1 MEIVLIIIII
11 IAVIGQF
18 YLLRDSRLKIN
29 RLKNVFQDDLHF
41 KIEEYFIPS
50 KEFNTTTFERILAS
64 QEFYKKAYYIGDE
77 EENTISYFNNIRG
90 KKESI
95 NLIRIPSDSETAAT
109 IESSINNYLIR
120 NKGIA
125 SDFTII
131 KDIVER
137 NCSMIEDEVDTQT
150 PFPLYIGLMCTM
162 IGIICGIW
170 SISFIQAT
178 GPNGLS
184 GFAAFVAAP
193 EEHIGTLMQ
202 DVAWAMTASFFGIGL
217 TSLISFQAKD
227 AKKVVETRK
236 NAFYSWFQAELMPI
250 ISRENASQGMQRL
263 EKNLTTFNTTFSNN
277 VMSMGKY
284 ISRIS
289 DTADEQSKLLETID
303 QLDLKKMAT
312 ANVKVLTA
320 FKESIGQ
327 LEEFNGFITYAN
339 TQLKELE
346 KRNNAVSEAVNS
358 VDDGVNRA
366 LTQLKKSVGD
376 QMQALRESLQQ
387 SADQMD
393 KLVNTQKRLVEGQA
407 GKVDA
412 FYQTLQSLQPVVN
425 GLQDWRK
432 ELQAQHKE
440 LSRLVQAVNSMPRLD
455 GQGGGTVVVRNSA
468 NIWQMVIAIALVLLL
483 GLNAFM
489 VWHSLSNE
497 KKVEATEAT
506 TDSIAVTPAIPTPEA
521 TRATDG
527 AATAEKWDSVTDKHS
542 PK

>member
-1 MEIVLIIIII
+1 MEIVLIIVIL
-11 IAVIGQF
+11 AVIGQV
-18 YLLRDSRLKIN
+18 YLLRDSWLKIN
-29 RLKNVFQDDLHF
+29 RLKNVFQDDLQF

-64 QEFYKKAYYIGDE
+64 QEFYKKSYYRDE
-77 EENTISYFNNIRG
+77 EEDSSTSYRVQSRG

-162 IGIICGIW
+162 VGIICGIW

-202 DVAWAMTASFFGIGL
+202 DVAWAMTASFSGIGL
-217 TSLISFQAKD
+217 TSLISFRAKG

-263 EKNLTTFNTTFSNN
+263 EKNLTKFNETFSRN
-277 VMSMGKY
+277 VLSMGKY

-289 DTADEQSKLLETID
+289 DTAAEQSQLLETVNK
-303 QLDLKKMAT
+303 LDLNKMAT

-320 FKESIGQ
+320 FKESMGQ

-339 TQLKELE
+339 KQLKELE

-366 LTQLKKSVGD
+366 LTQLRKSVGD
-376 QMQALRESLQQ
+376 QMQALREYLQQ
-387 SADQMD
+387 SADEMN
-393 KLVNTQKRLVEGQA
+393 KLVANEKRLVEGQT
-407 GKVDA
+407 GKVEA
-412 FYQTLQSLQPVVN
+412 FYQTLQSLQPVIN

-440 LSRLVQAVNSMPRLD
+440 LSRLVQAVNNMPRPD

-483 GLNAFM
+483 GLNAFI

-497 KKVEATEAT
+497 KEAEATEAT
-506 TDSIAVTPAIPTPEA
+506 TDSVAVAPAAPVPA
-521 TRATDG
+521 AG
-527 AATAEKWDSVTDKHS
+527 ATAGASSAGKMDSTTAE
-542 PK
+542 

>member
-1 MEIVLIIIII
+1 MEFVLIIVI
-11 IAVIGQF
+11 IAVILQIYF
-18 YLLRDSRLKIN
+18 LRDSRKKIQK
-29 RLKNVFQDDLHF
+29 LKNVFQDDQKF
-41 KIEEYFIPS
+41 KAEEYFIPS
-50 KEFNTTTFERILAS
+50 KEFNTTTYERMLVS
-64 QEFYKKAYYIGDE
+64 PEFYKNAFYTVDE
-77 EENTISYFNNIRG
+77 GENTTLHYLNIRG
-90 KKESI
+90 QKESI
-95 NLIRIPSDSETAAT
+95 SLIRIPSDSETAAT

-120 NKGIA
+120 NKGVA

-170 SISFIQAT
+170 SISLISDA
-178 GPNGLS
+178 NGLS

-193 EEHIGTLMQ
+193 EEHIGTLMH
-202 DVAWAMTASFFGIGL
+202 DVAFAMVASFCGIGM
-217 TSLISFQAKD
+217 TSAISFLAKG

-412 FYQTLQSLQPVVN
+412 FYQTLQSLQPVIN

-440 LSRLVQAVNSMPRLD
+440 LSRLVQAVNSMPRPD

-468 NIWQMVIAIALVLLL
+468 NIWQMVIAIVLVLLL

-497 KKVEATEAT
+497 KKVEATETT
-506 TDSIAVTPAIPTPEA
+506 TDSIAVTPAIPTPKA

-527 AATAEKWDSVTDKHS
+527 AATAEKWDSVTAE
-542 PK
+542 

>member
-1 MEIVLIIIII
+1 MEFVLIIVI
-11 IAVIGQF
+11 IAIVLQVCF
-18 YLLRDSRLKIN
+18 LRDSWQKIN
-29 RLKNVFQDDLHF
+29 RLKNVFQDGQKF
-41 KIEEYFIPS
+41 KAEEFFIPS
-50 KEFNTTTFERILAS
+50 KEFNTTTYERMLAS
-64 QEFYKKAYYIGDE
+64 QKFYKNSNYETDE
-77 EENTISYFNNIRG
+77 EESSTSFAVRLRG
-90 KKESI
+90 EKESI

-120 NKGIA
+120 NKGVA

-170 SISFIQAT
+170 SISWIQAT

-193 EEHIGTLMQ
+193 EKHIGTLMQ
-202 DVAWAMTASFFGIGL
+202 DVAWAMVASFCGIGI
-217 TSLISFQAKD
+217 TSIISFLAKG

-263 EKNLTTFNTTFSNN
+263 EKNLTQFNTTFSRN
-277 VMSMGKY
+277 VMSMSKSV
-284 ISRIS
+284 SRIS
-289 DTADEQSKLLETID
+289 DTAAEQSKLLEVVD
-303 QLDLKKMAT
+303 KLDLKKMAT

-320 FKESIGQ
+320 FKESTGQ

-366 LTQLKKSVGD
+366 LTQLKKSVDD

-440 LSRLVQAVNSMPRLD
+440 LSRLVQAVNSMPRPD

-497 KKVEATEAT
+497 KKVETTEAT

>member
-1 MEIVLIIIII
+1 MELFVLIIVI
-11 IAVIGQF
+11 IAVIAQAYF
-18 YLLRDSRLKIN
+18 LQDSRKKVQK
-29 RLKNVFQDDLHF
+29 LKNVFQNDQKF
-41 KIEEYFIPS
+41 KAEEFFIPN
-50 KEFNTTTFERILAS
+50 KEFNTTTYERMLAS
-64 QEFYKKAYYIGDE
+64 PDFYKESYYPNDDE
-77 EENTISYFNNIRG
+77 EYFSTSSAVRLRG
-90 KKESI
+90 EKESI
-95 NLIRIPSDSETAAT
+95 SLIRIPSDSETAAT

-120 NKGIA
+120 NKGVA

-170 SISFIQAT
+170 SISLISGT
-178 GPNGLS
+178 NGLS

-202 DVAWAMTASFFGIGL
+202 DVAFAMIASFCGIGI
-217 TSLISFQAKD
+217 TSAISFFAKD
-227 AKKVVETRK
+227 AKKVIETRK

-263 EKNLTTFNTTFSNN
+263 EKNLTQFNSTFSRN
-277 VMSMGKY
+277 VMSMSKS

-289 DTADEQSKLLETID
+289 DTAAEQSQLLETVNK
-303 QLDLKKMAT
+303 LDLNKMAT

-320 FKESIGQ
+320 FKESMGQ

-366 LTQLKKSVGD
+366 LAQLKESVD
-376 QMQALRESLQQ
+376 KQMQTLRESLQQ
-387 SADQMD
+387 SSDQMD
-393 KLVNTQKRLVEGQA
+393 KLVSNQKRLVDGQA

-412 FYQTLQSLQPVVN
+412 FYQTLQSLQPVIT

-440 LSRLVQAVNSMPRLD
+440 LARLVQAVNNMPRHD
-455 GQGGGTVVVRNSA
+455 GQGGGTVVVRSSD

-489 VWHSLSNE
+489 VWHTLRNE
-497 KKVEATEAT
+497 SEAETSEATA
-506 TDSIAVTPAIPTPEA
+506 
-521 TRATDG
+521 
-527 AATAEKWDSVTDKHS
+527 DSVAVAADVEPTYKKDALDS
-542 PK
+542 ASAEVSLDSASAEAE

>member
-1 MEIVLIIIII
+1 MEYVLIIVI
-11 IAVIGQF
+11 IAVILQIYF
-18 YLLRDSRLKIN
+18 LRDSRKKIQK
-29 RLKNVFQDDLHF
+29 LKNVFQDDQKF
-41 KIEEYFIPS
+41 KAEEYFIPS
-50 KEFNTTTFERILAS
+50 KEFNTTTYERMLAS
-64 QEFYKKAYYIGDE
+64 PKFYKNAFYTVDE
-77 EENTISYFNNIRG
+77 GEILSIRG
-90 KKESI
+90 QKESI
-95 NLIRIPSDSETAAT
+95 SLIRIPSDSETAAT

-120 NKGIA
+120 NKGVA

-170 SISFIQAT
+170 SISLISDA
-178 GPNGLS
+178 NGLS

-193 EEHIGTLMQ
+193 EEHIGTLMH
-202 DVAWAMTASFFGIGL
+202 DVAFAMVASFCGIGM
-217 TSLISFQAKD
+217 TSAISFLAKG

-263 EKNLTTFNTTFSNN
+263 EKNLTQFNTTFSRN
-277 VMSMGKY
+277 VMSMSKSV
-284 ISRIS
+284 SRIS
-289 DTADEQSKLLETID
+289 DTTAEQSKLLETVD
-303 QLDLKKMAT
+303 KLDLKKMAT

-339 TQLKELE
+339 TQLKELK

-440 LSRLVQAVNSMPRLD
+440 LSRLVQAVNSMPRPD

-489 VWHSLSNE
+489 VWHTLSNE
-497 KKVEATEAT
+497 KKVETTEAT